1 VSGRNYDRGAKTM
14 TEAVRIVINLSRLRS
29 SVCCIFAGAF
39 CCRAATD
46 EIDPET
52 KFFTPENAASKP
64 QVLCLSS
71 A

>member
-1 VSGRNYDRGAKTM
+1 MMRSPAKQKTTGPEHGGAGFAKGG
-14 TEAVRIVINLSRLRS
+14 
-29 SVCCIFAGAF
+29 CDIFAGAF

-52 KFFTPENAASKP
+52 KFFTPENAPAKP